1 MLQGIKIVTEELIV
15 NIQIDFLR
23 VLALWYIKLLE
34 IKEICKQ
41 ESYNKQE

>member
-15 NIQIDFLR
+15 NIQIDFFKGFSTM
-23 VLALWYIKLLE
+23 IKLLE